1 MRFAIGSVPQ
11 LEQFMSGIN
20 MGGLAQGGT
29 DLRSK
34 EKSTGIELQG
44 KVGGAGLRAKG
55 EAISGALLGDARAAA
70 GRSQMMGQIFQ
81 TLGQVGGSAMAY
93 GNFGRPSM
101 NSPIAGVNDNP
112 IPGQTTDVIRGA
124 QGTIVDP
131 SMTGVPDYT
140 ISPGFSGDRLIIG

>member
-55 EAISGALLGDARAAA
+55 EAISGALLGDAQAAA
-70 GRSQMMGQIFQ
+70 GRSRMMGSIFQ
-81 TLGQVGGSAMAY
+81 TLGQVGGAAISK
-93 GNFGRPSM
+93 FGAPSF
-101 NSPIAGVNDNP
+101 AATEGVNP
-112 IPGQTTDVIRGA
+112 Q
-124 QGTIVDP
+124 TIVDSFGGSASGLPGNDFYVDP
-131 SMTGVPDYT
+131 SGSIFPTP
-140 ISPGFSGDRLIIG
+140 

>member
-20 MGGLAQGGT
+20 MGGLAQGAT

-55 EAISGALLGDARAAA
+55 EAISGELLGDAQAAA
-70 GRSQMMGQIFQ
+70 GRSRMMGQIFQ
-81 TLGQVGGSAMAY
+81 TIGQVGGKAVGSGMFGG
-93 GNFGRPSM
+93 GNFEFDSSFPSFA
-101 NSPIAGVNDNP
+101 S
-112 IPGQTTDVIRGA
+112 
-124 QGTIVDP
+124 
-131 SMTGVPDYT
+131 DYT
-140 ISPGFSGDRLIIG
+140 APSGINYGEIFKP

>member
-34 EKSTGIELQG
+34 EKATGIGLQG

-55 EAISGALLGDARAAA
+55 EAISGALLGDAQAAA
-70 GRSQMMGQIFQ
+70 GRSRMMGSIFQ
-81 TLGQVGGSAMAY
+81 TLGQVGGAGIAK
-93 GNFGRPSM
+93 FGAPSF
-101 NSPIAGVNDNP
+101 AATEGVNP
-112 IPGQTTDVIRGA
+112 Q
-124 QGTIVDP
+124 TIVDNFGGSASGLPGNDFYVDP
-131 SMTGVPDYT
+131 SGSIFPTP
-140 ISPGFSGDRLIIG
+140 

>member
-93 GNFGRPSM
+93 GNFGGGYAGTGAEKYGSFNT
-101 NSPIAGVNDNP
+101 NS
-112 IPGQTTDVIRGA
+112 
-124 QGTIVDP
+124 VDAAINKYGGGY
-131 SMTGVPDYT
+131 SDYHGG
-140 ISPGFSGDRLIIG
+140 IWNG

>member
-11 LEQFMSGIN
+11 LEKFMSGIN

-55 EAISGALLGDARAAA
+55 EAISGALLGDAQAAA
-70 GRSQMMGQIFQ
+70 GRSQMMGSIFS
-81 TLGQVGGSAMAY
+81 TLGQVGGAAIGAGMFGGGGYAGTGSSGLNQGGKY
-93 GNFGRPSM
+93 GMQF
-101 NSPIAGVNDNP
+101 
-112 IPGQTTDVIRGA
+112 
-124 QGTIVDP
+124 DP
-131 SMTGVPDYT
+131 SSVERAMNTYGKGYSST
-140 ISPGFSGDRLIIG
+140 FRASPHGL

>member
-81 TLGQVGGSAMAY
+81 TIGQVGGSAIGAGMFGGGTPVTSAHKGLGGFGPVASGKGY
-93 GNFGRPSM
+93 GGFLD
-101 NSPIAGVNDNP
+101 A
-112 IPGQTTDVIRGA
+112 T
-124 QGTIVDP
+124 QGT
-131 SMTGVPDYT
+131 TGMGPLA
-140 ISPGFSGDRLIIG
+140 SGDVYGSFLSRR

>member
-93 GNFGRPSM
+93 GNFGGGA
-101 NSPIAGVNDNP
+101 NSSTIPPTTMPDAAVQTGSGLNIGGVDQG
-112 IPGQTTDVIRGA
+112 IHGGITDRG
-124 QGTIVDP
+124 IVYLN
-131 SMTGVPDYT
+131 S
-140 ISPGFSGDRLIIG
+140 